1 MSDRRL
7 VKLKFG
13 NNPVHFGEVGIGL
26 EETSERLCSDSL
38 FSAWISLYARLWGA
52 DAVERL
58 LGEFHKSSSPP
69 FRLSSTFVYQ
79 QRNDSDIFYLPK
91 PRHHPRQYPSDDL
104 AFFKTYKKLHYLP
117 AKIWSRWYQGD
128 GFNEQDKAD
137 LIAETQ
143 MPKAEK
149 TSLRQSGLFDY
160 KKLAFEQQTLPQV
173 AIDRRTAAT
182 NLYQTGFVQF
192 INQEKQQENKDK
204 QQDNQEEQK
213 AGLYFLLEFPQA
225 NPELEQSL
233 QATLQLLSE
242 EGLGG
247 RRSRGAG
254 RFKFD
259 WTPLPPALEQL
270 FNPPHPPSHH
280 CLLSLYWD
288 DISSLDSS
296 LNESYYELR
305 ERRGWLSGSP
315 SGMNLRRKSVTM
327 FLEGSLFKHKPQG
340 KLAEVTPSEFNRYRA
355 KHPVYRSGVALS
367 CPVRVK
373 DVSEVQS

>member
-7 VKLKFG
+7 VKLNFG
-13 NNPVHFGEVGIGL
+13 NNPVHFGEVGIGI
-26 EETSERLCSDSL
+26 EETSERLSSDGL

-52 DAVERL
+52 EAVEQL
-58 LGEFHKSSSPP
+58 LGEFHNSSSPP
-69 FRLSSTFVYQ
+69 FRLSSTFVYRQ
-79 QRNDSDIFYLPK
+79 QDQSDIFYLPK
-91 PRHHPRQYPSDDL
+91 PRHHPHHYPDDDL

-117 AKIWSRWYQGD
+117 VKIWRRWYQEE
-128 GFNEQDKAD
+128 GFSKQDQEE

-143 MPKAEK
+143 N
-149 TSLRQSGLFDY
+149 TNFNQNFLRQSGVFDY
-160 KKLAFEQQTLPQV
+160 KKSAFQEHKLPQV

-182 NLYQTGFVQF
+182 NLYKTGFVQF
-192 INQEKQQENKDK
+192 VNQEKQQ
-204 QQDNQEEQK
+204 
-213 AGLYFLLEFPQA
+213 AGLYCLIEFPQR

-233 QATLQLLSE
+233 QAALQLLSE

-254 RFKFD
+254 RFEFD
-259 WTPLPPALEQL
+259 WTTLPPQLEQL
-270 FNPPHPPSHH
+270 FNPPQPSSHH

-288 DISSLDSS
+288 DIPWDDSR
-296 LNESYYELR
+296 LRESYYELR

-327 FLEGSLFKHKPQG
+327 FLEGSLFKYKPQG

-373 DVSEVQS
+373 ELSEVQS